1 MDLKGFT
8 EDFYHRICGG
18 HLAPVLDT
26 LRYLKHETFHPDFH
40 MLDKSAT
47 SMTSLLQA
55 KKIAKANG
63 LHYVYLG
70 NVHDVADGSTWC
82 PSCGKLLIERD
93 GYRLGRWALKDG
105 SCQYC
110 NTRIAGIFEAM
121 PGNWGP
127 KRWPIEIK

>member
-1 MDLKGFT
+1 MITGGDLRQSRLDVGYKTFT
-8 EDFYHRICGG
+8 ISPC
-18 HLAPVLDT
+18 
-26 LRYLKHETFHPDFH
+26 
-40 MLDKSAT
+40 
-47 SMTSLLQA
+47 
-55 KKIAKANG
+55 
-63 LHYVYLG
+63 
-70 NVHDVADGSTWC
+70 STWC